1 MATQYP
7 NNQSSQ
13 NVADKPG
20 MGSQTGSQQQ
30 KDISSQNQP
39 GRTSTSTGSTEN
51 LSDRP
56 ASGSTSSQNKF

>member
-39 GRTSTSTGSTEN
+39 GKTSTGSTEN